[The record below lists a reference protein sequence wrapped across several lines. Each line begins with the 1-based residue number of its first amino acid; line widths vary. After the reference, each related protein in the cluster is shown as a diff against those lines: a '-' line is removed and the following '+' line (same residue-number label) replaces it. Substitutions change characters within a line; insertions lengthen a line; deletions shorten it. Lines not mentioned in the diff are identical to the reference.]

1 MKSQQKD
8 SIFYGSIRS
17 KKMYITALDGE
28 NVITSNAKMEVPKS
42 FFGLVVRDYS
52 YGWEGRGF
60 DPGLEQ
66 L

>member
-1 MKSQQKD
+1 MVK
-8 SIFYGSIRS
+8 
-17 KKMYITALDGE
+17 